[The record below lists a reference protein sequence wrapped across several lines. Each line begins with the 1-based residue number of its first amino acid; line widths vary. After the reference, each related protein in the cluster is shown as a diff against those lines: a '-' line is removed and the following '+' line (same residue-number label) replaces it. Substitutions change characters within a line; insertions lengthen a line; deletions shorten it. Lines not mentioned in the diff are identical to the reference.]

1 MYYTLGDVMLENG
14 VDNETITFLSALIR
28 YDDVLS
34 HIAVSTLHDFVLYY
48 ATKYF
53 CQTTLH
59 DVEV

>member
-1 MYYTLGDVMLENG
+1 MLENG
-14 VDNETITFLSALIR
+14 VDNEIITFLSVLIR

-34 HIAVSTLHDFVLYY
+34 QIAVSTLHDFVLYH

-53 CQTTLH
+53 CHTTLH